1 MGVTVDTVVA
11 MEDIVMV
18 VPFLMKL
25 QMLKDKNSIT
35 EAMVDIVADTDTVAV
50 TEDIVVA
57 TEDTAGVTV
66 DTVVDTADTVD
77 TADIMVDFTGTVD
90 FTNFLSK
97 KKRFCCFLV
106 HCYPIQAF
114 FLVILTTQDVTL

>member
-50 TEDIVVA
+50 TEDTVV
-57 TEDTAGVTV
+57 VTV

-114 FLVILTTQDVTL
+114 FLVILATQDVTL